1 LKTKIVIMSL
11 FITAFMLLSAC
22 GTAPVTQENNAV
34 VTGTE
39 TQAVTGSAVS
49 PEQNAA
55 VPTATVNVTSLA
67 TATVRATPIIK
78 LTPGKKEK
86 SMDYY
91 PLHVGDTW
99 YFKGYKKKDPST
111 RLNVKAQ
118 VLGIEPKDGKD
129 YYYIYAP
136 SVGIRYLMRTDEKG
150 VYMRVIKYP
159 FPIFGFP
166 IEVDLV
172 PEMTIIRGT
181 FKVGER
187 WTYKGRAEAVIFGFL
202 KLGRDI
208 KSDFECVRKE
218 LLRTEAGDIEAYHI
232 KVLVDEGDGKTV
244 TTEKYWYGKG
254 RGYSFSD
261 TSGHDAFI
269 LGYKL
274 WNDKTGQWDEKIP
287 EGAEKYE

>member
-1 LKTKIVIMSL
+1 MKAKIAVLAL
-11 FITAFMLLSAC
+11 FSAVFTVLAAC
-22 GTAPVTQENNAV
+22 GTTPVKQDNN
-34 VTGTE
+34 T
-39 TQAVTGSAVS
+39 AVTGQTALVSADTPS
-49 PEQNAA
+49 P
-55 VPTATVNVTSLA
+55 VPPTATFTEIITPTA
-67 TATVRATPIIK
+67 TATPKATPIIK

-86 SMDYY
+86 TMDYY
-91 PLHVGDTW
+91 PLHVGNTW
-99 YFKGYKKKDPST
+99 YFRGYKKKDPT
-111 RLNVKAQ
+111 VRVNVKAQ

-136 SVGIRYLMRTDEKG
+136 SVGIRYLMRSDEKG

-172 PEMTIIRGT
+172 PEMPIMQGV

-187 WTYKGRAEAVIFGFL
+187 WSYKGRAEISLGFL
-202 KLGRDI
+202 KFGRDI

-218 LLRTEAGDIEAYHI
+218 LLKTEAGDIEAYHI

-254 RGYSFSD
+254 RGYSYSD
-261 TSGHDAFI
+261 TSGHEAFI

-274 WNDKTGQWDEKIP
+274 YNDKTGQWEEKIP